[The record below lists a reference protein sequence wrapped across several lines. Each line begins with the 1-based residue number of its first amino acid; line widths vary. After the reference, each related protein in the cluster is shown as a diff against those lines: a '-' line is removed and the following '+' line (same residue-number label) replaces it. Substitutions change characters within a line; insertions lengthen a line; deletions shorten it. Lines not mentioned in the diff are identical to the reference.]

1 MKKEL
6 ELLFDVQDKVT
17 LKDLA
22 KTGHTFWRFSQSEPG
37 RSVEPHFE
45 QYVPGVISTAKDS
58 VKKLS
63 FVDEEHI
70 GVCIPYGDMLTKLNF
85 DLNDKS
91 FQEIENCEVK
101 RIGNFF
107 EEYECEKL
115 LPKENYS
122 LEELSTLKMLIQM
135 TKCHEYFVRMCIA
148 STSKGELWQVL
159 KSYGFAHSSN
169 VMKQI
174 RSAVERKPH
183 FTQGEAIEIID
194 KYIKQY
200 LKDESYTEN

>member
-1 MKKEL
+1 MIKEL
-6 ELLFDVQDKVT
+6 ELLFEVQDKVT

-22 KTGHTFWRFSQSEPG
+22 KTGYVFWRFSQSEPG

-45 QYVPGVISTAKDS
+45 QYVPGVISAAKDS

-91 FQEIENCEVK
+91 FQEIESCEVK
-101 RIGNFF
+101 RNGNFF

-115 LPKENYS
+115 LPAENYS
-122 LEELSTLKMLIQM
+122 LEELSTLKMIIQM
-135 TKCHEYFVRMCIA
+135 TKHHEYFVRMCA
-148 STSKGELWQVL
+148 SNTQKGDLWQIL
-159 KSYGFAHSSN
+159 KSYGFTHSSN

-174 RSAVERKPH
+174 HSTLDRNPH
-183 FTQGEAIEIID
+183 FTQAEALELID
-194 KYIKQY
+194 RYIKQY
-200 LKDESYTEN
+200 LQG

>member
-1 MKKEL
+1 MIKEL
-6 ELLFDVQDKVT
+6 ELLFEVKDKVT

-22 KTGHTFWRFSQSEPG
+22 ETGHVFWRFSQSEPG

-70 GVCIPYGDMLTKLNF
+70 GVCIPYGDMITKLNF

-91 FQEIENCEVK
+91 FQEIENYEVK
-101 RIGNFF
+101 RIGNFL

-122 LEELSTLKMLIQM
+122 LKELSTLKMVIQM
-135 TKCHEYFVRMCIA
+135 TKRHEYFVRMCA
-148 STSKGELWQVL
+148 TDTNKGKLWQIL
-159 KSYGFAHSSN
+159 KSYGFTHSSN

-174 RSAVERKPH
+174 RSELDRQPN
-183 FTQGEAIEIID
+183 FTQVEALELID
-194 KYIKQY
+194 KYIKQN
-200 LKDESYTEN
+200 L